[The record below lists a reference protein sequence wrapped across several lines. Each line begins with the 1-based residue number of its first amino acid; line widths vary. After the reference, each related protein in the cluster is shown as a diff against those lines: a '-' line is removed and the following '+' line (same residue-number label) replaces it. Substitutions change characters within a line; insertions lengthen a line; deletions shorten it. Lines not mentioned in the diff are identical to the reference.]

1 MVVSCTWNNFCFSE
15 RRSELYDQDNPDW
28 VPTVNMGFKQL
39 STPDVANGR
48 YQRRIDRSR
57 KADAA
62 QTLLSFS
69 QLVEAD
75 GDEENITPQE
85 DGTASQTDMTSK
97 TIDSMQ
103 NEINYLQ
110 DQNEDLKQQ
119 LRRDS
124 PYSMESLR
132 DNDEKVKYFTGLPG
146 FSVLFTLFNYLEE
159 YLTAR
164 NSMTKFESLV
174 LVLVKLRLNLSNQF
188 LAYEFNLT
196 AATISRIFS
205 SVVEVMF
212 IRMKPFVFWPDRETL
227 RMTTPMQFRKHFGTR
242 CAAIIDCFEVF
253 IERPSNIRARAETWS
268 SYKHH
273 NTVKFL
279 LGITPQGVICFLSR
293 SWGGRSSDKHITENC
308 GFLDKILP
316 GDLILADR
324 GFDIQ
329 DSVGSV
335 CAEVK
340 IPAFTKGK
348 SQLSPIDIE
357 TTRKL
362 ANVRIH
368 VERVIG
374 LVRQKYTILSST
386 LPIDMLLTRNP
397 DEIPTIDKITL
408 ICCALVNLCESVVV
422 FD

>member
-1 MVVSCTWNNFCFSE
+1 M
-15 RRSELYDQDNPDW
+15 D
-28 VPTVNMGFKQL
+28 
-39 STPDVANGR
+39 
-48 YQRRIDRSR
+48 
-57 KADAA
+57 
-62 QTLLSFS
+62 
-69 QLVEAD
+69 
-75 GDEENITPQE
+75 
-85 DGTASQTDMTSK
+85 
-97 TIDSMQ
+97 
-103 NEINYLQ
+103 
-110 DQNEDLKQQ
+110 
-119 LRRDS
+119 
-124 PYSMESLR
+124 SLR
-132 DNDEKVKYFTGLPG
+132 DNDEKVKYLTGLPG
-146 FSVLFTLFNYLEE
+146 YSVLHTLYVYLEE
-159 YLTAR
+159 YIPSR
-164 NSMTKFESLV
+164 NSMSKFESLI

-196 AATISRIFS
+196 TATISRIFS
-205 SVVEVMF
+205 DVLDIMF
-212 IRMKPFVFWPDRETL
+212 IRMKPFIMWPDRETL
-227 RMTTPMQFRKHFGTR
+227 RKTTPMQFRKHFGTR

-279 LGITPQGVICFLSR
+279 IGITPQGVICFLSR
-293 SWGGRSSDKHITENC
+293 SWGGRSSDKHITENS
-308 GFLDKILP
+308 GFLDLILP

-329 DSVGSV
+329 DSIGSV

-348 SQLSPIDIE
+348 SQLSPIDVE
-357 TTRKL
+357 TTRRL

-386 LPIDMLLTRNP
+386 LPIDMLLTRHP
-397 DEIPTIDKITL
+397 EDTPTIDKIAHV
-408 ICCALVNLCESVVV
+408 CCALANMCESVVV

>member
-1 MVVSCTWNNFCFSE
+1 M
-15 RRSELYDQDNPDW
+15 YDRDNPDW
-28 VPTVNMGFKQL
+28 VPTVNMGPLNIGQRQL
-39 STPDVANGR
+39 TSPDTASGR
-48 YQRRIDRSR
+48 FQRRQDRN
-57 KADAA
+57 KKLETAK
-62 QTLLSFS
+62 TLLSFS
-69 QLVEAD
+69 QSTERTD
-75 GDEENITPQE
+75 SMETDELEHGTPC
-85 DGTASQTDMTSK
+85 QTDLSGTD
-97 TIDSMQ
+97 IDAMR
-103 NEINYLQ
+103 NEISYLQ
-110 DQNEDLKQQ
+110 DQNEELKEH
-119 LRRDS
+119 LKKGS
-124 PYSMESLR
+124 PYAMESLR
-132 DNDEKVKYFTGLPG
+132 DNDEKVKYLTGLPG
-146 FSVLFTLFNYLEE
+146 YSVLHTLFIYLED
-159 YLTAR
+159 YIPSR
-164 NSMTKFESLV
+164 NSMSKFESLV

-196 AATISRIFS
+196 PATISRIFS
-205 SVVEVMF
+205 DVLEVMYF
-212 IRMKPFVFWPDRETL
+212 RMKPFIMWPDRETL
-227 RMTTPMQFRKHFGTR
+227 RKTTPMQFRKHFGTR

-279 LGITPQGVICFLSR
+279 IGITPQGVICFLSR

-308 GFLDKILP
+308 GFLDYILP

-329 DSVGSV
+329 DSIGSV

-348 SQLSPIDIE
+348 SQLSPIDVE
-357 TTRKL
+357 TTRRL

-374 LVRQKYTILSST
+374 LVRQKYTVLSST
-386 LPIDMLLTRNP
+386 LPIDMLYTKNQE
-397 DEIPTIDKITL
+397 DIPTIDKIAHV
-408 ICCALVNLCESVVV
+408 CCALANMCESVVV

>member
-1 MVVSCTWNNFCFSE
+1 M
-15 RRSELYDQDNPDW
+15 YDRDNPDW
-28 VPTVNMGFKQL
+28 VPTVNMGVLRQL
-39 STPDVANGR
+39 TSPEMANDR
-48 YQRRIDRSR
+48 FQRRKDRN
-57 KADAA
+57 KKLETAK
-62 QTLLSFS
+62 TLLSFS
-69 QLVEAD
+69 QPAESTTD
-75 GDEENITPQE
+75 SMETNEQEN
-85 DGTASQTDMTSK
+85 GTACQTDMSGASLDAMK
-97 TIDSMQ
+97 NEISYLQNQ
-103 NEINYLQ
+103 NE
-110 DQNEDLKQQ
+110 ELKQQ
-119 LRRDS
+119 VKKES

-132 DNDEKVKYFTGLPG
+132 NNDEKVKYLTGLPG
-146 FSVLFTLFNYLEE
+146 YSVLHTLFIYLME
-159 YLTAR
+159 YIPSR
-164 NSMTKFESLV
+164 NSMSKFESLV

-196 AATISRIFS
+196 TATISRIFS
-205 SVVEVMF
+205 DVLEVMYV
-212 IRMKPFVFWPDRETL
+212 RMKPFIMWPDRETL
-227 RMTTPMQFRKHFGTR
+227 RKTTPMQFRKHFGTR

-279 LGITPQGVICFLSR
+279 IGITPQGVICFLSR

-308 GFLDKILP
+308 GFLDHILP

-329 DSVGSV
+329 DSIGSV

-348 SQLSPIDIE
+348 SQLSPIDVE
-357 TTRKL
+357 TTRRL

-386 LPIDMLLTRNP
+386 LSIDMLFTRSP
-397 DEIPTIDKITL
+397 DDIPAIDKIAHV
-408 ICCALVNLCESVVV
+408 CCALTNMCESVVV